1 MTHWRR
7 EDIEY
12 IIKVVA
18 DAAWGIAANLNA
30 PPLICLR
37 IEDLSDDSET
47 NKKLVDGLMED
58 LNKLPLPAAPS
69 EPTAEGREARPGWLV
84 CSVCGDP
91 TDMGCSDCRINYRT
105 TVYVCGKRECR
116 AHHESK
122 CYGDGDLRADLARM
136 KAALE
141 KCREALV
148 ISTGYVFEEL
158 LNEIDAALKGTSP

>member
-1 MTHWRR
+1 MTQTPREVAEAAKALCLKIGKYLMVCKKGQYGCEEGAFETCDCVQEPEPHAYQAICEALTSGRDGWR
-7 EDIEY
+7 I
-12 IIKVVA
+12 
-18 DAAWGIAANLNA
+18 
-30 PPLICLR
+30 
-37 IEDLSDDSET
+37 
-47 NKKLVDGLMED
+47 
-58 LNKLPLPAAPS
+58 
-69 EPTAEGREARPGWLV
+69 
-84 CSVCGDP
+84 CSVCGDS
-91 TDMGCSDCRINYRT
+91 TDTVCSDCRINYRT

-141 KCREALV
+141 KCREALG